1 MRAARRRLTS
11 VDAVQHSCHTPTL
24 LQRYTARDDRRA
36 AAAMDDAKRRRKC
49 IKNSQKYADESP
61 LQTLRLIEWSCCF
74 LAWTL
79 LASAH
84 RSKFDGLYE
93 YQNYTPLTFLLSGLV
108 MDFLKLPALYVAEHG
123 FRVDQALLRKV
134 ELYGSMYMTA
144 WLGIGFIAAASAS
157 SVLHDEFGG
166 ASTCG
171 PSNGTHQ
178 QKRKASYFCA
188 RVDAA
193 ISFAFFAFHRRL
205 FLVVGTGGGRLK
217 REDEEANRSIMATR
231 RRSKTRT
238 AGPSSRRRS
247 AAWTRSPGMVMGWG
261 RWTCKCVDDDEPRVD
276 GVCGSVNAARALR
289 LRAGFAASVFCMAFA

>member
-1 MRAARRRLTS
+1 
-11 VDAVQHSCHTPTL
+11 
-24 LQRYTARDDRRA
+24 
-36 AAAMDDAKRRRKC
+36 MDDAKRLAETALRTA
-49 IKNSQKYADESP
+49 KNYADESP
-61 LQTLRLIEWSCCF
+61 LQTLRMIEWGCCF

-123 FRVDQALLRKV
+123 FRVDQSLLRKV

-144 WLGIGFIAAASAS
+144 WLGVGFIAAAANS

-178 QKRKASYFCA
+178 QKRKAGYFCP

-193 ISFAFFAFHRRL
+193 ISFAFFAFLASAASL
-205 FLVVGTGGGRLK
+205 FLVVRNRRSRTEEGDDD
-217 REDEEANRSIMATR
+217 DEEANPLHNGDASPVKDADG
-231 RRSKTRT
+231 RT
-238 AGPSSRRRS
+238 FEPSAFGRMD
-247 AAWTRSPGMVMGWG
+247 AMGSTG
-261 RWTCKCVDDDEPRVD
+261 GEGLGAVD
-276 GVCGSVNAARALR
+276 L
-289 LRAGFAASVFCMAFA
+289 

>member
-1 MRAARRRLTS
+1 MLRTAKKHGGHSSVALYSSHALSNYPLSTSEPHRDALLPSDASADSITPAHCSSAA
-11 VDAVQHSCHTPTL
+11 AATPT
-24 LQRYTARDDRRA
+24 QRA
-36 AAAMDDAKRRRKC
+36 AAAMDDAKRLAETALKTA
-49 IKNSQKYADESP
+49 KKYADESP
-61 LQTLRLIEWSCCF
+61 LQTLRMIEWGCCF

-108 MDFLKLPALYVAEHG
+108 MNFLKLPALYVAEHG

-193 ISFAFFAFHRRL
+193 ISFAFFAFLASAASL
-205 FLVVGTGGGRLK
+205 FLVVRN
-217 REDEEANRSIMATR
+217 RSRPSEEEDDEEANPLHNGDASPVKDADG
-231 RRSKTRT
+231 RT
-238 AGPSSRRRS
+238 FEPSAFGRMDALSGNGD
-247 AAWTRSPGMVMGWG
+247 GMGA
-261 RWTCKCVDDDEPRVD
+261 VD
-276 GVCGSVNAARALR
+276 L
-289 LRAGFAASVFCMAFA
+289 

>member
-36 AAAMDDAKRRRKC
+36 AAAMDDAKRLAENALKTA
-49 IKNSQKYADESP
+49 KKYADESP
-61 LQTLRLIEWSCCF
+61 LQTLRLIEWGCCF

-193 ISFAFFAFHRRL
+193 ISFAFFAFLASAASL
-205 FLVVGTGGGRLK
+205 FLVVRN
-217 REDEEANRSIMATR
+217 RRRPSEEEEDEEANPLHNGDASPVKDADG
-231 RRSKTRT
+231 RT
-238 AGPSSRRRS
+238 FEPSAFGRMDALSGNGD
-247 AAWTRSPGMVMGWG
+247 GMGA
-261 RWTCKCVDDDEPRVD
+261 VD
-276 GVCGSVNAARALR
+276 L
-289 LRAGFAASVFCMAFA
+289 

>member
-1 MRAARRRLTS
+1 
-11 VDAVQHSCHTPTL
+11 
-24 LQRYTARDDRRA
+24 
-36 AAAMDDAKRRRKC
+36 MDDAKRLAETALRKA
-49 IKNSQKYADESP
+49 KQYADESP
-61 LQTLRLIEWSCCF
+61 LQTLRMIEWGCCF

-108 MDFLKLPALYVAEHG
+108 MNFLKLPALYVAEHG

-193 ISFAFFAFHRRL
+193 ISFAFFAFLASAASL
-205 FLVVGTGGGRLK
+205 FLVVRN
-217 REDEEANRSIMATR
+217 RNRPPEDADDDEEANPLHSGDA
-231 RRSKTRT
+231 SPVKDADGRT
-238 AGPSSRRRS
+238 FEPSAFGRMDALSGNGGE
-247 AAWTRSPGMVMGWG
+247 GMGA
-261 RWTCKCVDDDEPRVD
+261 VD
-276 GVCGSVNAARALR
+276 L
-289 LRAGFAASVFCMAFA
+289 

>member
-1 MRAARRRLTS
+1 MRCFEPGLLVSYAASQRGITHKRARGRARDVRFTAHNALTNRLSKCAPPSRRVTRA
-11 VDAVQHSCHTPTL
+11 DAVYSCHTHTVTA
-24 LQRYTARDDRRA
+24 LQRGTRPP
-36 AAAMDDAKRRRKC
+36 RRRSDGRRQANSRKRP
-49 IKNSQKYADESP
+49 KNSQEIRRRVAAP
-61 LQTLRLIEWSCCF
+61 NAALNRMGLLLP

-171 PSNGTHQ
+171 PSNGTPS
-178 QKRKASYFCA
+178 A
-188 RVDAA
+188 
-193 ISFAFFAFHRRL
+193 
-205 FLVVGTGGGRLK
+205 
-217 REDEEANRSIMATR
+217 
-231 RRSKTRT
+231 KTQ
-238 AGPSSRRRS
+238 
-247 AAWTRSPGMVMGWG
+247 
-261 RWTCKCVDDDEPRVD
+261 
-276 GVCGSVNAARALR
+276 GVLLLC
-289 LRAGFAASVFCMAFA
+289 